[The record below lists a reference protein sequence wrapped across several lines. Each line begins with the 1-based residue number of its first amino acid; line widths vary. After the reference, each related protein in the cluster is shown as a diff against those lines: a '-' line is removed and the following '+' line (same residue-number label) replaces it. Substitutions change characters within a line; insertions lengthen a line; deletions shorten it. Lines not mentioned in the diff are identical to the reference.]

1 MKHRPTGTPAHD
13 HAEPFALNPGNG
25 TRCYHHT
32 VADSSVYFELPQPP
46 SLESPASVRPLRIR
60 GDRWASGKIRGYLR
74 HGLPDVSQP
83 KTP

>member
-13 HAEPFALNPGNG
+13 HAELFALNPGTG
-25 TRCYHHT
+25 TRCYRHT
-32 VADSSVYFELPQPP
+32 VADGSVYFELTQPP
-46 SLESPASVRPLRIR
+46 PLESPASVRTLRIPGNR
-60 GDRWASGKIRGYLR
+60 GASGKIRGYLR